1 MKRLPVERHLS
12 ADQARAGYLACARP
26 VEKVRWHAV
35 WLLLRQ
41 DEPRT
46 PAQAASVVG
55 LSVITVRDV
64 LHRWNARGPE
74 GLTDGRRGNGA
85 KPLLDGRRRA
95 ALLAAVKKRHP
106 DGGLWTGPKVAR
118 YVRDRWGVEVCPQ
131 TGWQWLR
138 DLGFTPQVPRPSHP
152 QAAAAGERR
161 RWKKT
166 SGSG

>member
-12 ADQARAGYLACARP
+12 AEQARGRYVACRHP
-26 VEKVRWHAV
+26 VEKTRWHAV

-46 PAQAASVVG
+46 PAQVAGVLG
-55 LSVITVRDV
+55 LSAVTVRDY
-64 LHRWNARGPE
+64 LHRWNAKGPD
-74 GLTDGRRGNGA
+74 GLLDLRKGNGA
-85 KPLLDGRRRA
+85 EPLLGAARRA

-106 DGGLWTGPKVAR
+106 DGGLWTGPKVAL

-131 TGWQWLR
+131 TGWQWLK
-138 DLGFTPQVPRPSHP
+138 DLGLTLQVPRPSHP
-152 QAAAAGERR
+152 RAAGPAQRR

-166 SGSG
+166 